1 MPDGFFERYVD
12 HFFAAAKSA
21 PPVEK
26 LVLFDNYHLQKDE
39 PEGRNPLAA
48 KNKNLFEDLKVGARL
63 SVAFIRKRQSAVVC
77 RRGP

>member
-1 MPDGFFERYVD
+1 MPDGFFERYVE

-48 KNKNLFEDLKVGARL
+48 KNKNLFEDLKVGARF
-63 SVAFIRKRQSAVVC
+63 SDPFIL
-77 RRGP
+77 RR